1 MLKFQLENE
10 KHPAN
15 ANDTRAM
22 TYHVNAMNDMV
33 SISEKERK
41 VLAQEAGE
49 SIQKE
54 SAKRLEELQIIS
66 REVKEEEIQR
76 LKDSVGGQIKPL
88 QTELEIMGN
97 ENKRRIEENKDK
109 NAALTSLERGLDKYE
124 SATRSDME
132 TYLH

>member
-76 LKDSVGGQIKPL
+76 LKDSVGGQIKSL

-97 ENKRRIEENKDK
+97 ENKRRI
-109 NAALTSLERGLDKYE
+109 
-124 SATRSDME
+124 
-132 TYLH
+132 

>member
-1 MLKFQLENE
+1 
-10 KHPAN
+10 
-15 ANDTRAM
+15 
-22 TYHVNAMNDMV
+22 MV

-76 LKDSVGGQIKPL
+76 LKDSVGGQIKSL

-109 NAALTSLERGLDKYE
+109 NAALTNLERGLDKYE